1 MSDETCPTCKRPKS
15 LGKDMVDELDTRGF
29 FKNIEDRLLKAVP
42 AGGGGVVAG
51 ITPEQIEK
59 AMKDAVKGIEFKPTV
74 KATHHGLKELID
86 CPSCKPE
93 LDSYVKTHYRTH
105 VTPTAKP
112 PEKVFQFT

>member
-1 MSDETCPTCKRPKS
+1 
-15 LGKDMVDELDTRGF
+15 MVDELDTRGF

-86 CPSCKPE
+86 CPTCRPE
-93 LDSYVKTHYRTH
+93 LVSYVKNQHAMMTSVLQTGTRNEPK
-105 VTPTAKP
+105 VP
-112 PEKVFQFT
+112 KVFEFT